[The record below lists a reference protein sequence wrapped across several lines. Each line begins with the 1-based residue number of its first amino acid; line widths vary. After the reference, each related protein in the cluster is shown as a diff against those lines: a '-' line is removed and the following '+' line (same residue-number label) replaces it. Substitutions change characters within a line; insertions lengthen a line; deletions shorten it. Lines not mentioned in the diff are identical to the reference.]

1 MSTNLVLAAIPLWH
15 AQMAWAKELIKR
27 SFNLEHPEDIL
38 LHKNRGRRAIPGT
51 TWFLC
56 THGIGV
62 DVYKTP
68 DVGGIDFDFD
78 KPNPDPWRMQIF
90 IERQV
95 NEGNLPYEAFQQ
107 LLADEEKLKFAI
119 REALEVRKSN
129 LE

>member
-1 MSTNLVLAAIPLWH
+1 MSTNPVLAAIPLWH

-38 LHKNRGRRAIPGT
+38 LHKNRGRHAIPGT
-51 TWFLC
+51 SWFLC
-56 THGIGV
+56 THGLGV
-62 DVYKTP
+62 DIYKTP

-95 NEGNLPYEAFQQ
+95 NEGNLPYEPFQQ
-107 LLADEEKLKFAI
+107 LLADDEKLKIAI
-119 REALEVRKSN
+119 EEALEDRTSD